1 MSQLIEWVLHVDKH
15 LKELMVAIG
24 AEWLYLVL
32 FLIVFCET
40 GLIVLPFLPGDSLLF
55 AVGALCAIP
64 DSPLQLWVLLPLLS
78 VAAILGDAVNYWAG
92 FHIGPR
98 IFKSESSRWFNRE
111 HLLKAQGFYEKYGS
125 KTIVIARFIP
135 IVRTFAPFVAG
146 IGKMNFAKFWFYNIV
161 GGVAWVS
168 IFLLAGYFLGRLEL
182 IQKNFCLVT
191 IGIILVSVLPIAWE
205 WLQSRRTHSIP
216 VSPSTRSDEP
226 S

>member
-15 LKELMVAIG
+15 LQELMVAIG

-55 AVGALCAIP
+55 AVGALCALP

-92 FHIGPR
+92 FHTGPR

-182 IQKNFCLVT
+182 IQKNFFLVT
-191 IGIILVSVLPIAWE
+191 IGIILVSVLPIVWE
-205 WLQSRRTHSIP
+205 WLQSRRTHSMP

>member
-15 LKELMVAIG
+15 LQELMVAIG

-55 AVGALCAIP
+55 AVGALCALP

-92 FHIGPR
+92 FHTGPR
-98 IFKSESSRWFNRE
+98 IFKSESSRWFNRD

-135 IVRTFAPFVAG
+135 IVRTVAPFVAG
-146 IGKMNFAKFWFYNIV
+146 IGKMNFAKFWLYNIL

-168 IFLLAGYFLGRLEL
+168 IFLLAGYFLGRLEF
-182 IQKNFCLVT
+182 IQKNFFLVT

-205 WLQSRRTHSIP
+205 WFQSRRTHSLH

>member
-182 IQKNFCLVT
+182 SQKNFCLVT